1 MYLPEG
7 SCAPKAPLIGGPL
20 GIPGNPFPADPND
33 FPTLELTFAPASG
46 VAAGAAEGA
55 ALPEAEGP
63 GGASEEVGAG

>member
-7 SCAPKAPLIGGPL
+7 SCAPKAPLIGGPP

-33 FPTLELTFAPASG
+33 FPMLELAFAPVSG
-46 VAAGAAEGA
+46 VTAGAPEGTAPTEADA
-55 ALPEAEGP
+55 A